1 MTGVQTCAL
10 PICFEQAVNLTGGM
24 NSLGGAVRQVL
35 ALGKTG
41 ENALRIAYTYGQGEA
56 EAYNARKTSE
66 IGSGQGAVNP
76 DAGTYFKGRNVS
88 KGTNAMDAFIELGAK
103 SSGTAIH
110 RAVEWLQ
117 NNARGFIKA
126 AAGEMYLSGEAGSEI
141 GRAHV

>member
-1 MTGVQTCAL
+1 
-10 PICFEQAVNLTGGM
+10 M

-66 IGSGQGAVNP
+66 IGNGQGAVNP

-103 SSGTAIH
+103 SSGTAIQQMC
-110 RAVEWLQ
+110 L
-117 NNARGFIKA
+117 
-126 AAGEMYLSGEAGSEI
+126 
-141 GRAHV
+141 